1 MGRKKTCSKLRQ
13 IVIHVDGVF
22 ELINLDQ
29 NEDFTLPKEV
39 LKQRIKKI
47 GEKIQMKLN
56 PNEIKQT
63 SSKIEEDVNENPK
76 LKEENIIIENK
87 NNNNFENFEKD
98 EFSSTSVFSSD
109 NYNDESY
116 FDFDTDE
123 FNFFND

>member
-13 IVIHVDGVF
+13 IVIHVDGFF
-22 ELINLDQ
+22 EQINLDQ

-63 SSKIEEDVNENPK
+63 SSKIEEDMNENPK
-76 LKEENIIIENK
+76 LKEEDNIIENN

-98 EFSSTSVFSSD
+98 EFFSTSGFSSD
-109 NYNDESY
+109 YFDESF
-116 FDFDTDE
+116 FDCDYDG
-123 FNFFND
+123 FNNL